1 MPNSFYADQ
10 HSARLSIRRAELQE
24 VDDSGE
30 MQVGTALGYDSE
42 TFKKAHR
49 VQPFGYS
56 SHPPKGS
63 HGMAL
68 VANGRPDQ
76 TVFLGQEHPDY
87 RPRNLPEGATKLY
100 DKDGTFIYLDAAG
113 NVTVETRLKATV
125 KAGQE
130 VLIEAPTIRLKGNVI
145 VEGNITQTGG
155 ITSTGAHQASA
166 HI

>member
-1 MPNSFYADQ
+1 MSSFEVDL

-30 MQVGTALGYDSE
+30 MQVATALGYDSE
-42 TFKKAHR
+42 TFKNAHR
-49 VQPFGYS
+49 VQSFGAS

-63 HGMAL
+63 HGL
-68 VANGRPDQ
+68 VLVVNGRPDQ
-76 TVFLGQEHPDY
+76 SVHLGDEHPDY
-87 RPRNLPEGATKLY
+87 RPRDLPEGAYKIY
-100 DKDGTFIYLDAAG
+100 DKDGTFVYLDAVG

-130 VLIEAPTIRLKGNVI
+130 VLIEAPTIRLKGDVI